1 MRDLKNIVAAVKEYS
16 DETIDEVSEMS
27 EEIIDEELII
37 VDWREYDDAIVE
49 MIAEKVGSTDQMS
62 AELLDEELWVCFNDE
77 RYKLPL
83 TMSGHD
89 RYVTIS
95 SLAWLLREKYD
106 FWLMATN
113 IEDDTHQILIT
124 SKVESEKLSKEYKEF
139 VKNQLVQLQ
148 IGFDY
153 FNCVDIPYLEN
164 ENNATIVLP
173 DHKEQVV
180 ATAELEK
187 KPWWK
192 LW

>member
-1 MRDLKNIVAAVKEYS
+1 MRDLKSVVAAVNEYS
-16 DETIDEVSEMS
+16 DESIDEVSETS

-37 VDWREYDDAIVE
+37 IDWREYDDAIVE
-49 MIAEKVGSTDQMS
+49 TIAEKVSSTDQMS
-62 AELLDEELWVCFNDE
+62 AELLDGELWVYFNDE

-95 SLAWLLREKYD
+95 SLAWLLRDKYD
-106 FWLMATN
+106 FWLMAIN

-124 SKVESEKLSKEYKEF
+124 SKVESEKLNDEYKEF

-153 FNCVDIPYLEN
+153 FNCVDIPYLEH
-164 ENNATIVLP
+164 ENNATIVFP
-173 DHKEQVV
+173 DHKAQEL
-180 ATAELEK
+180 AKTELEK

>member
-1 MRDLKNIVAAVKEYS
+1 MIDLKNIVTAVNEYS
-16 DETIDEVSEMS
+16 DETVDEVSETS

-37 VDWREYDDAIVE
+37 IDWRECDDAIIE
-49 MIAEKVGSTDQMS
+49 LIAEKVSRTEQIS
-62 AELLDEELWVCFNDE
+62 AEFVGDELWVSFNDE
-77 RYKLPL
+77 RHKLPL

-95 SLAWLLREKYD
+95 SLAWLLRDKYD
-106 FWLMATN
+106 FWLLASN

-124 SKVESEKLSKEYKEF
+124 STVESAKLNEEYKEF
-139 VKNQLVQLQ
+139 VDNQLVQLQ

-164 ENNATIVLP
+164 ENNATISLP
-173 DHKEQVV
+173 EQKEQ
-180 ATAELEK
+180 ELT